1 MTIHSNIQFFRS
13 LSEELNPGRLQ
24 RKFLEA
30 LLELQNV
37 SRGSIWIKKDHHYCC
52 VEAAG
57 PQREAIVGVHIPFDE
72 PSIVGWVIENGKMTI
87 AEPQKDGRHYQ
98 AAEKPL
104 DIKSSLILCLPLFLR
119 DGTVY
124 GAVQIIDTEPG
135 QTRLNLETG
144 YLDDIQELI
153 DLGSVALSNAVQ
165 YHRKLEETE
174 SLKHTLEQIQGQPL
188 LIGQSPAFQKVQGLM
203 REYARTD
210 YPVLIRGESGT
221 GKELF
226 ARQLHQFSHR
236 QRQPLMVQNC
246 SAIPETLLESEL
258 FGYRR
263 GAFSGAV
270 KDREGLFQAADGGTL
285 FLDEIGDMPLNLQA
299 RILRVIQ
306 DGEVKPLGSNQAK
319 QVDVRI
325 VSATHRNIQQ
335 MAAEKQFREDLY
347 YRLSVLPLTLP
358 PLRERREDI
367 PILLRHFM
375 NRETTKMA
383 MAPKQLSPSALDL
396 LVTYGWGGNIREL
409 ENFVRYI
416 LVTTESRRIERKHL
430 PARMTGI
437 GQRRRRS
444 DVRRPPDQ
452 PFVSSEPPEESARL
466 SFGNRRWNDVER
478 EYILYLMDTH
488 RWNITRAARAA
499 AVNRST
505 FASRMR
511 RLGIRKVN

>member
-1 MTIHSNIQFFRS
+1 M
-13 LSEELNPGRLQ
+13 
-24 RKFLEA
+24 
-30 LLELQNV
+30 
-37 SRGSIWIKKDHHYCC
+37 
-52 VEAAG
+52 
-57 PQREAIVGVHIPFDE
+57 
-72 PSIVGWVIENGKMTI
+72 
-87 AEPQKDGRHYQ
+87 
-98 AAEKPL
+98 
-104 DIKSSLILCLPLFLR
+104 PLFLR

-174 SLKHTLEQIQGQPL
+174 SLKHRLEQIQGQPL
-188 LIGQSPAFQKVQGLM
+188 PIGQSPAFQKVQGLM

-258 FGYRR
+258 FGYTR

-270 KDREGLFQAADGGTL
+270 KDRVGLFEAADGGTL

-335 MAAEKQFREDLY
+335 MVAEKQFREDLY

-416 LVTTESRRIERKHL
+416 LVTTESRRIEREHL

-444 DVRRPPDQ
+444 DVQRPPDR
-452 PFVSSEPPEESARL
+452 PFVSNEHPDESGRL

-488 RWNITRAARAA
+488 RWNITRAAQAA